1 MGKIIAIANQKGGV
15 GKTTITVHLAV
26 WLASQGRSVIVVD
39 ADPQANTTAWML
51 NNNLSNDSMMRVLIV
66 NEPASSQ
73 LARTAWERIRILPGG
88 LDTGDAMTAL
98 RALQRPFDTVAKAFQ
113 PLGALA
119 DYVLID
125 MPPSRA
131 AGFHETLFAADYM
144 LIPTQLERLALQG
157 VGMMVQTAIAIG
169 NDYGRAPVMLGIVPN
184 MVRLHTKEHIENL
197 RELVET
203 FNDAVWTPIPQAIR
217 LTEVSSYGTTI
228 FISEPNNPAAVALTT
243 IGERVL
249 LNTRGNGH
257 GR

>member
-1 MGKIIAIANQKGGV
+1 
-15 GKTTITVHLAV
+15 
-26 WLASQGRSVIVVD
+26 
-39 ADPQANTTAWML
+39 
-51 NNNLSNDSMMRVLIV
+51 
-66 NEPASSQ
+66 
-73 LARTAWERIRILPGG
+73 
-88 LDTGDAMTAL
+88 MTAL
-98 RALQRPFDTVAKAFQ
+98 RALQRPFDTVAKALR
-113 PLGALA
+113 PLDALA

-131 AGFHETLFAADYM
+131 AGFHEILFAADYM
-144 LIPTQLERLALQG
+144 LIPTQLERLSIQG

-169 NDYGRAPVMLGIVPN
+169 RDYGRAPVMLGIIPN
-184 MVRLHTKEHIENL
+184 MVRLHTREHIENL

-217 LTEVSSYGTTI
+217 LTEVSSYSTTI
-228 FISEPNNPAAVALTT
+228 FTAEPNNPAAVALTT